1 MQIAPIGALEA
12 TLANLTTSISS
23 QQQITAGAAAQ
34 PGNRMVGAKQ
44 EKHDAVKVNTPE
56 RGDVATRAGQ
66 QVAQASSGANPATAG
81 QSSKPERTEPITE
94 RQLFDYLAETEKA
107 GGGASTDPSA
117 LFGSAV
123 RSLEGTMQQVQKA
136 LGQANAPVNADAATV
151 PEATGKT
158 ALPGKE
164 GENSPARNAEQLLE
178 RSISVMWAAANL
190 EVVTSSVTAVTS
202 STSTLIK
209 QQ

>member
-12 TLANLTTSISS
+12 SLASLTTSIGS

-34 PGNRMVGAKQ
+34 PGSQMVGAKQ
-44 EKHDAVKVNTPE
+44 EKHDAAKANVPE
-56 RGDVATRAGQ
+56 RGDLATGAGR
-66 QVAQASSGANPATAG
+66 QVAQASSGADPAMARQASG
-81 QSSKPERTEPITE
+81 SERAEPIVE
-94 RQLFDYLAETEKA
+94 RKLFDYLAEVERT
-107 GGGASTDPSA
+107 GGGAAADPSA

-123 RSLEGTMQQVQKA
+123 QSLEGTMQQVQKA
-136 LGQANAPVNADAATV
+136 LGRANTPGQTETAATQDAA
-151 PEATGKT
+151 PSGNEAET
-158 ALPGKE
+158 A
-164 GENSPARNAEQLLE
+164 PAKNAQQLLE

-190 EVVTSSVTAVTS
+190 EVVTSSVKAVTS

>member
-34 PGNRMVGAKQ
+34 PGNGMVGAKQ
-44 EKHDAVKVNTPE
+44 EKHDAAKVNTPE
-56 RGDVATRAGQ
+56 RGDVAARAGQ
-66 QVAQASSGANPATAG
+66 QVAQASSGASPAMAG
-81 QSSKPERTEPITE
+81 QSSKPGRTEPIVE
-94 RQLFDYLAETEKA
+94 RKLFDYLAEVEKT
-107 GGGASTDPSA
+107 GGGPATDPSA

-123 RSLEGTMQQVQKA
+123 QSLEGTMQQVQKA
-136 LGQANAPVNADAATV
+136 LGKANIPAQAETAATPDAAPAGKEAENAPAKNA
-151 PEATGKT
+151 
-158 ALPGKE
+158 
-164 GENSPARNAEQLLE
+164 QHLLE

-190 EVVTSSVTAVTS
+190 EVVTSSVKAVTS